1 MDRRTGKENRKVEMQ
16 QLQEQ
21 IVQWAHDRNIIEGSS
36 IYDQAKKLV
45 EEMGELFNGI
55 NKGKPVVVV
64 DSIGDI
70 AVVLTILE
78 AIHYR
83 EQGSPIEFR
92 NHLNMKGSIYLEGED
107 ITLIKTEA
115 DIAMLTSGMLTDA
128 VRYDQSNT
136 INIIEGIWDALYH
149 YTELS
154 HIDLYDCV
162 KSAYDE
168 IKDRKGKLVD
178 GVFIKDE

>member
-45 EEMGELFNGI
+45 EETGELFNGI
-55 NKGKPVVVV
+55 NKGKPAVVV
-64 DSIGDI
+64 DSIGDM

-92 NHLNMKGSIYLEGED
+92 NNLNMKGSIYL
-107 ITLIKTEA
+107 
-115 DIAMLTSGMLTDA
+115 
-128 VRYDQSNT
+128 
-136 INIIEGIWDALYH
+136 
-149 YTELS
+149 
-154 HIDLYDCV
+154 
-162 KSAYDE
+162 
-168 IKDRKGKLVD
+168 
-178 GVFIKDE
+178 

>member
-1 MDRRTGKENRKVEMQ
+1 MDRRTSQENRKVEMQ

-21 IVQWAHDRNIIEGSS
+21 IVQWAHDRNIVEGSS
-36 IYDQAKKLV
+36 IYDQAKKLI
-45 EEMGELFNGI
+45 EETGELFNGI
-55 NKGKPVVVV
+55 NKGKPAVVV

-70 AVVLTILE
+70 AVVITILE
-78 AIHYR
+78 AIHFR

-92 NHLNMKGSIYLEGED
+92 NPYTLKRPIYQDGEE

-115 DIAMLTSGMLTDA
+115 DIAMLSAGMLADT
-128 VRYDQSNT
+128 VRYGQNNT
-136 INIIEGIWDALYH
+136 IDIIEGMWDALYH

-168 IKDRKGKLVD
+168 IKDRKGKLID
-178 GVFIKDE
+178 GVFVKDE

>member
-16 QLQEQ
+16 QLQEL
-21 IVQWAHDRNIIEGSS
+21 IVQWGHDRNIIEGSS

-45 EEMGELFNGI
+45 EETGELFNGI
-55 NKGKPVVVV
+55 NKGKPAVVV
-64 DSIGDI
+64 DSIGDM

-92 NHLNMKGSIYLEGED
+92 NHLNKKRSIYLEGE
-107 ITLIKTEA
+107 IVTIEKTEA
-115 DIAMLTSGMLTDA
+115 DIALLSAGMLEDI
-128 VRYDQSNT
+128 VRYGGNAT
-136 INIIEGIWDALYH
+136 IDIIEGLWDALHH
-149 YTELS
+149 YAELTN
-154 HIDLYDCV
+154 IDVYYCV